1 MTTILSDQPTK
12 SFSFT
17 YTWGNKPANMQEAEI
32 SVWQFPDG
40 EYTVDAE
47 YLDDDASTWMQR
59 RSTVELEEIIIAND
73 FTFADIE
80 DAIERR
86 LSSLAENAYEDMIHN
101 HYSR

>member
-32 SVWQFPDG
+32 SVWQYPDG
-40 EYTVDAE
+40 EYIVDADW
-47 YLDDDASTWMQR
+47 LDDDASLWMQR
-59 RSTVELEEIIIAND
+59 RSTVELEEIIIAKD

-80 DAIERR
+80 DAIEHR
-86 LSSLAENAYEDMIHN
+86 LSSLAENAYDSMVEN
-101 HYSR
+101 YYS